1 MNTSALT
8 FWLARRC
15 FAAAAVVIF
24 TTILGAQAV
33 STGTIEGRVFD
44 SRRGEYLEKA
54 RITVDG
60 SQQETLTAAT
70 GQYRLT
76 GIPAGTVT
84 LKIFYTGLGSHS
96 EIVTVAPG
104 QTVQH
109 DVTISGMATAG
120 KGPAAAGDV
129 VRLDAFTV
137 ASSKEMDGAAL
148 AINEQR
154 FARNITNVVSTDE
167 FGTIADG
174 SVGEF
179 MKFLP
184 GITSDYTGGDAR
196 RFSING
202 APAGNVPISMG
213 GFDMASAAGAGTGRQ
228 VELDQV
234 SINNVSRIE
243 INRSPTPDTA
253 GAALSGSVNFV
264 PRSAFERNKPSYNY
278 SVSWLMKDAERSFA
292 RKSPGPGWG
301 EKTYK
306 IHPGFDVSAV
316 VPVSKTFGFTIS
328 GGYSLQYT
336 PQSNVAMQW
345 IGAATASNVAANLT
359 TGRPATTPDNPY
371 LAVFNWRD
379 SGKHTSRHSLATTVD
394 WKPARYDRLSFG
406 FAYGMLRE
414 HFATRS
420 QTFTINRVL
429 PLNWAADHTWGQASI
444 FNAAT
449 NTNSGQFAISNNG
462 RIRPGRTLT
471 PSLRWLHE
479 GPVWKS
485 DMGVS
490 YGTSRIDYNDID
502 KGFFNGMTV
511 QRNNVQILFDD
522 IFYLRPGKITVL
534 DPNGQR
540 VDPSQ
545 LDNYSLV
552 NANSVRQRTYDTTRQ
567 AYGNIRRDFRIR
579 DIPVT
584 AKLGAD
590 IKTKIRDLR
599 GVGTETYTYVGAD
612 GRASTTPATQ
622 AGLVNDD
629 SPLPFLDTA
638 YSERIP
644 DFGLPKQQQ
653 VDNNKLW
660 EGYGK
665 NPTHWTR
672 NANTEYT
679 SATNASKRAQE
690 IISSLYFRTDV
701 ALFQNRLK
709 LTGGVRAEQTNIRAE
724 GPLTDPTLAFQR
736 DSAGAVVFQRN
747 ANGDFI
753 LNAAGQRLP
762 ALLQPTNAG
771 LPYTQLILKDRGYQA
786 KKEYLRLFPSINAGY
801 NITENLIG
809 RAAYYETVGRPDF
822 NQYAG
827 GLTVPNIEVFNPN
840 DRITV
845 NNVSI
850 KAWQA
855 KTYMARFEY
864 YFGRVGQLSFN
875 YFVRDFENFF
885 QNVTSPSTPG
895 FLEAFGL
902 DEESYGEYLVV
913 TQFNSPI
920 GVRMKGFE
928 IDYKQALTFL
938 PNWANGVQFFA
949 NISSQ
954 RARGTDNFQDMN
966 PFTCNWGFSISRPK
980 WNLRLSENYRGIQ
993 RRGVIASTAT
1003 NSIEPGT
1010 YNYRPK
1016 RLYIDVTGEYYLRR
1030 NLGLFFAMRN
1040 LNGATE
1046 DQKTYGPTTPAYA
1059 KFRARDDYGGSLWS
1073 AGIKGS
1079 F

>member
-8 FWLARRC
+8 LRFARRC
-15 FAAAAVVIF
+15 FAATALLIF
-24 TTILGAQAV
+24 ATILGAQAV

-84 LKIFYTGLGSHS
+84 MKIFYTGLGSHA

-154 FARNITNVVSTDE
+154 FARNITNVVATDE

-336 PQSNVAMQW
+336 PQSNTAMQW
-345 IGAATASNVAANLT
+345 IGAATTSNVAANLT

-371 LAVFNWRD
+371 LGIFSWRD

-429 PLNWAADHTWGQASI
+429 PLNWAADHTWGQTSI
-444 FNAAT
+444 YNTTT
-449 NTNSGQFAISNNG
+449 NTNSGQFSISNNG

-485 DMGVS
+485 DMGAS

-579 DIPVT
+579 EIPVT

-638 YSERIP
+638 YSERMP

-672 NANTEYT
+672 NANTDYT

-771 LPYTQLILKDRGYQA
+771 LPYTQLILKNRGYKA

-801 NITENLIG
+801 NITENLIA

-885 QNVTSPSTPG
+885 QNVISPSTPG

-938 PNWANGVQFFA
+938 PNWANGVQVFA

-993 RRGVIASTAT
+993 RRGIITGA
-1003 NSIEPGT
+1003 SIEPGT

-1016 RLYIDVTGEYYLRR
+1016 RLYIDLTGEYYLRR

-1046 DQKTYGPTTPAYA
+1046 DQKTYGPTTPADA
-1059 KFRARDDYGGSLWS
+1059 KFRQRDDYGGSLWS

>member
-76 GIPAGTVT
+76 GIQAGTVT

-336 PQSNVAMQW
+336 PQSNVGMQW

-371 LAVFNWRD
+371 LGIFSWRD
-379 SGKHTSRHSLATTVD
+379 SG
-394 WKPARYDRLSFG
+394 
-406 FAYGMLRE
+406 
-414 HFATRS
+414 
-420 QTFTINRVL
+420 
-429 PLNWAADHTWGQASI
+429 
-444 FNAAT
+444 
-449 NTNSGQFAISNNG
+449 
-462 RIRPGRTLT
+462 
-471 PSLRWLHE
+471 
-479 GPVWKS
+479 
-485 DMGVS
+485 
-490 YGTSRIDYNDID
+490 
-502 KGFFNGMTV
+502 
-511 QRNNVQILFDD
+511 
-522 IFYLRPGKITVL
+522 
-534 DPNGQR
+534 
-540 VDPSQ
+540 
-545 LDNYSLV
+545 
-552 NANSVRQRTYDTTRQ
+552 
-567 AYGNIRRDFRIR
+567 
-579 DIPVT
+579 
-584 AKLGAD
+584 
-590 IKTKIRDLR
+590 
-599 GVGTETYTYVGAD
+599 
-612 GRASTTPATQ
+612 
-622 AGLVNDD
+622 
-629 SPLPFLDTA
+629 
-638 YSERIP
+638 
-644 DFGLPKQQQ
+644 
-653 VDNNKLW
+653 
-660 EGYGK
+660 
-665 NPTHWTR
+665 
-672 NANTEYT
+672 
-679 SATNASKRAQE
+679 
-690 IISSLYFRTDV
+690 
-701 ALFQNRLK
+701 
-709 LTGGVRAEQTNIRAE
+709 
-724 GPLTDPTLAFQR
+724 
-736 DSAGAVVFQRN
+736 
-747 ANGDFI
+747 
-753 LNAAGQRLP
+753 
-762 ALLQPTNAG
+762 
-771 LPYTQLILKDRGYQA
+771 
-786 KKEYLRLFPSINAGY
+786 
-801 NITENLIG
+801 
-809 RAAYYETVGRPDF
+809 
-822 NQYAG
+822 
-827 GLTVPNIEVFNPN
+827 
-840 DRITV
+840 
-845 NNVSI
+845 
-850 KAWQA
+850 
-855 KTYMARFEY
+855 
-864 YFGRVGQLSFN
+864 
-875 YFVRDFENFF
+875 
-885 QNVTSPSTPG
+885 
-895 FLEAFGL
+895 
-902 DEESYGEYLVV
+902 
-913 TQFNSPI
+913 
-920 GVRMKGFE
+920 
-928 IDYKQALTFL
+928 
-938 PNWANGVQFFA
+938 
-949 NISSQ
+949 
-954 RARGTDNFQDMN
+954 
-966 PFTCNWGFSISRPK
+966 
-980 WNLRLSENYRGIQ
+980 
-993 RRGVIASTAT
+993 
-1003 NSIEPGT
+1003 
-1010 YNYRPK
+1010 
-1016 RLYIDVTGEYYLRR
+1016 
-1030 NLGLFFAMRN
+1030 
-1040 LNGATE
+1040 
-1046 DQKTYGPTTPAYA
+1046 
-1059 KFRARDDYGGSLWS
+1059 
-1073 AGIKGS
+1073 
-1079 F
+1079 

>member
-1 MNTSALT
+1 MKPLPKIR
-8 FWLARRC
+8 FLVRQGLA
-15 FAAAAVVIF
+15 
-24 TTILGAQAV
+24 TTILFVSTVTVFAQTL

-76 GIPAGTVT
+76 GIPAGTMT
-84 LKIFYTGLGSHS
+84 LKIFYTGLGSHT
-96 EIVTVAPG
+96 EVVAVSPG

-109 DVTISGMATAG
+109 DITISGMAGSA
-120 KGPAAAGDV
+120 KGPTGAGEV
-129 VRLDAFTV
+129 IKLDAFTV
-137 ASSKEMDGAAL
+137 SSSKEMDGAAL

-154 FARNITNVVSTDE
+154 FARNITNVVSADE

-243 INRSPTPDTA
+243 INRSPTPDVS
-253 GAALSGSVNFV
+253 GSALSGSVNFV

-278 SVSWLMKDAERSFA
+278 SVSWLMKDAERAFG
-292 RKSPGPGWG
+292 RKTPGPGWG

-316 VPVSKTFGFTIS
+316 VPVSKTFGFTVS

-336 PQSNVAMQW
+336 PQSNTAMQW
-345 IGAATASNVAANLT
+345 FGAANATNLAANASPVT
-359 TGRPATTPDNPY
+359 NTGTFRPATAPDNPY
-371 LAVFNWRD
+371 LGIFSWRD
-379 SGKHTSRHSLATTVD
+379 SGKHTSRHSLATTID
-394 WKPARYDRLSFG
+394 WKPAQYDRFSFG

-420 QTFTINRVL
+420 QTFTINRVNV
-429 PLNWAADHTWGQASI
+429 LNWGPDHTWGQQSTFPTTGTAL
-444 FNAAT
+444 
-449 NTNSGQFAISNNG
+449 NSGQFTIANNG

-485 DMGVS
+485 DVGVS

-502 KGFFNGMTV
+502 KGFFNGMTI

-522 IFYLRPGKITVL
+522 IFYLRPGKITAL
-534 DPNGQR
+534 DPNGR
-540 VDPSQ
+540 PVDPSQ
-545 LDNYSLV
+545 LANYSLV
-552 NANSVRQRTYDTTRQ
+552 SANSVRQRTYDTTRQ
-567 AYGNIRRDFRIR
+567 AYGNLRRDFRVL
-579 DIPVT
+579 DVPVT

-612 GRASTTPATQ
+612 GRASTTPTTQ

-629 SPLPFLDTA
+629 SPLPFLDVA

-660 EGYGK
+660 DGYVK

-709 LTGGVRAEQTNIRAE
+709 LTGGVRAEQTNIDAE
-724 GPLTDPTLAFQR
+724 GPLTDPTLNFQR
-736 DSAGAVVFQRN
+736 DASGKTLKA
-747 ANGDFI
+747 ANGT
-753 LNAAGQRLP
+753 P
-762 ALLQPTNAG
+762 LLIVPTTAG
-771 LPYTQLILKDRGYQA
+771 LPYTQLTLKNRGYKA
-786 KKEYLRLFPSINAGY
+786 KKEYLRLFPSINAGL
-801 NITENLIG
+801 NLTDNLIA
-809 RAAYYETVGRPDF
+809 RVAYYETVGRPDF

-864 YFGRVGQLSFN
+864 YFGTVGQLSFN

-885 QNVTSPSTPG
+885 QNVTAPSTPG
-895 FLEAFGL
+895 FLEAYGL
-902 DEESYGEYLVV
+902 DEESYGQYQVV
-913 TQFNSPI
+913 TQFNAPGSI
-920 GVRMKGFE
+920 RMKGFE

-938 PNWANGVQFFA
+938 PNWARGAQVFA

-954 RARGTDNFQDMN
+954 RAKGTDAFQDMN

-980 WNLRLSENYRGIQ
+980 WNIRLSENYRGIQ
-993 RRGVIASTAT
+993 RRGVIATAFT
-1003 NSIEPGT
+1003 NGIVSNSIEPGT

-1016 RLYIDVTGEYYLRR
+1016 RLYIDLTGEYYLRR

-1046 DQKTYGPTTPAYA
+1046 DQKTYGLHTPVYA
-1059 KFRARDDYGGSLWS
+1059 KYRQRDDYGGSLWS